1 MSSQLFPT
9 PKGDTPW
16 VLRKAIERLIKAF
29 NTLTTLANSKVS
41 SITGTS
47 PIASTGGFT
56 PVISLNDA
64 GVTNAKLSNVVSGII
79 KGRATAGT
87 GSLEDLTAA
96 QTKTVLAITTG
107 DVSGLAA
114 IASNGSA
121 SSLITGTVPAAQTP
135 AYTGDVTKPAASLI
149 TALATV
155 NSNVGVFTNAQV
167 TVNAKGLVTAAS
179 SGTNFISY
187 SAVFSGLA
195 TASNAAESTT
205 FNNSTMFT
213 NASTTINVPAH
224 GMTSGDVLWFQ
235 NNSSGVFF
243 NTVYFATVIDANN
256 IKISISNAARLAS
269 TFITATSSGTGF
281 LQRWTNG
288 ASPRLGPNGCKLS
301 GVDGVSKS
309 WSIFGTYVIH
319 LASVMADTNYQVYG
333 SCQTVTVGTPLLF
346 TLTNNALTTSSVIV
360 QSTDTAGGGTDP
372 TRMSV
377 TISA

>member
-16 VLRKAIERLIKAF
+16 VLRNAIERLIKAF

-64 GVTNAKLSNVVSGII
+64 GVTNAKLSNVASGII
-79 KGRATAGT
+79 KGRATVGS

-96 QTKTVLAITTG
+96 QTKTVLAITTS

-135 AYTGDVTKPAASLI
+135 AYTGDITKPAGSI
-149 TALATV
+149 NTTLATV
-155 NSNVGVFTNAQV
+155 NSNVGTFTNAQV

-195 TASNAAESTT
+195 TAADSTT
-205 FNNSTMFT
+205 ISHGTMFT
-213 NASTTINVPAH
+213 NASTTVHVPSH

-243 NTVYFATVIDANN
+243 NTVYFATVIDANY
-256 IKISISNAARLAS
+256 IKLSTSNAARLAG
-269 TFITATSSGTGF
+269 TFITATSSGGGF
-281 LQRWTNG
+281 LRRWTNG
-288 ASPRLGPNGCKLS
+288 TSPRLGPDGCKLS

-309 WSIFGTYVIH
+309 WSIHGTYVIH
-319 LASVMADTNYQVYG
+319 LASAMADTNYQVYG